1 MIIGDPKFP
10 HARPLAIAALL
21 CAISIL
27 DAGPVR
33 AQDTGDTDN
42 GHRLAQAWCANC
54 HTLDTS
60 QQATATGAPS
70 FSAIAAN
77 KAITPTALHVF
88 LRTPH
93 DRMPDLSLS
102 NNEVDD
108 LIAYILMSRGH

>member
-1 MIIGDPKFP
+1 L
-10 HARPLAIAALL
+10 LAIAVLL
-21 CAISIL
+21 CALSIP
-27 DAGPVR
+27 AAMPAR
-33 AQDTGDTDN
+33 AQGSGDADN

-54 HTLDTS
+54 HTLDSSHPT
-60 QQATATGAPS
+60 TATGAPS

-77 KAITPTALHVF
+77 KAITATSLHVF

-108 LIAYILMSRGH
+108 LITYILAPRRR